1 MAAPS
6 GENTEAAA
14 PAGPGLHA
22 GLRARHLI
30 MMSLGSAIGAGLF
43 VGSGKG
49 IAAAGPAVL
58 IAYAVAGLVV
68 IAVMRM
74 LGEMVA
80 ADPNPGAFSYYAG
93 RALGPGAG
101 FAVGWLW
108 WVQLCLVVA
117 AEAVAAAAI
126 LNGLLPGGPPVWVWA
141 LVFMVALTG
150 LNLSGVRGFGEFEFW
165 FSLIKVVF
173 VGLFLVVGVGFLLGW
188 TSAPSPGVSNL
199 SDFAPHGISGVVAAL
214 LVVAFAFGG
223 IEIVAVAAAET
234 RDPERTVGRAI
245 RATVW
250 RILIFYVG
258 SVAVI
263 LLALPWN
270 DPAVAAK
277 PFVAVLD
284 AAGLPAVGTTLGAV
298 IVIALLSSLNANV
311 YGSSRMLYSLAER
324 GMAPAAAGRANSSGV
339 PVLAVLASSLI
350 GFLAVPATYLWGS
363 EVLDRLLAVVGSTLI
378 VTWLATVAS
387 QIVLR
392 RRAERDGTRL
402 PLRMWAYPYLS
413 WAVLV
418 VLLGIVV
425 LAVLNDDVRDQ
436 VLSTAVVVLVLWGF
450 GTLHARR
457 QARRAS
463 LER

>member
-1 MAAPS
+1 MAASSAELSPR
-6 GENTEAAA
+6 TEER
-14 PAGPGLHA
+14 LHA

-43 VGSGKG
+43 VGAGKG
-49 IAAAGPAVL
+49 IALAGPAVL
-58 IAYAVAGLVV
+58 VAYALAGVVV

-141 LVFMVALTG
+141 LIFMTALTA
-150 LNLSGVRGFGEFEFW
+150 LNLTAVRGFGEFEFW
-165 FSLIKVVF
+165 FSLIKVIF
-173 VGLFLVVGVGFLLGW
+173 VTLFLIVGVGFLLGW
-188 TSAPSPGVSNL
+188 TSAPSPGLGNL
-199 SDFAPHGISGVVAAL
+199 TEFAPHGAGGVVAAL
-214 LVVAFAFGG
+214 LVVIFAFGG

-234 RDPERTVGRAI
+234 RDPEHAVGRAI

-250 RILIFYVG
+250 RILVFYVG

-263 LLALPWN
+263 LLALPW
-270 DPAVAAK
+270 DSKAVAEK

-284 AAGLPAVGTTLGAV
+284 AAGLPAVGATLGVV
-298 IVIALLSSLNANV
+298 IVVALLSSLNANL

-324 GMAPAAAGRANSSGV
+324 RMAPAAAARATGSGV
-339 PVLAVLASSLI
+339 PVTAVLASSVI
-350 GFLAVPATYLWGS
+350 GFLAVPATYLWGA

-378 VTWLATVAS
+378 VTWLATIGS

-392 RRAERDGTRL
+392 RRAERDGTAL
-402 PLRMWAYPYLS
+402 PLRMWGHPYLS

-418 VLLGIVV
+418 LLLVIVTA
-425 LAVLNDDVRDQ
+425 AVCNADVRSQ
-436 VLSTAVVVLVLWGF
+436 VLSTAAVVLALWLAGAV
-450 GTLHARR
+450 HARI

-463 LER
+463 LDR